1 MSVDT
6 EPCAESSNVGCL
18 SDHTSVWCSVH
29 HGGTHPKHPL
39 LPPSLPPPSPPQ
51 PIALSH
57 LSPPSHPSIPVWL
70 TEIPESQADRGSTWL
85 MMSQADPLRVR
96 HAPHQIPHNSH
107 VCSTISPM
115 IRLSRPSLAQCF
127 ILVLFL
133 VLGFGYGQGTR
144 FGGVNRS

>member
-85 MMSQADPLRVR
+85 MMSQADPLPCPPRSPSNPPQYPSVL
-96 HAPHQIPHNSH
+96 HDKSH
-107 VCSTISPM
+107 DTSQPT
-115 IRLSRPSLAQCF
+115 L
-127 ILVLFL
+127 
-133 VLGFGYGQGTR
+133 LGPKLHFGP
-144 FGGVNRS
+144 FSDSWI